1 MKASDML
8 RNNNGLKTTQSVLNK
23 QQSGVDAAQ
32 KVAQTQA
39 PVFTQQ
45 QLDAAGKKIDQMN
58 AATPQNETP
67 TMKAAREKTIATQ
80 QAIANGVDVN
90 QGATSDEEDKPSVP
104 IVKKEDLKPQPK
116 QLSYADMY
124 KILNPE
130 LNETAEQRANR
141 EKKERTKARIAALGD
156 GLRALSNIYFA
167 TNGAKVIHNPESDM
181 TKAVNKRKSYMD
193 AQREKNRASWLAGYQ
208 RALALDE
215 EARKN
220 NLTLA
225 EQMRYHDMQNDI
237 NKVKA
242 DQGQQKIDQGQQR
255 IDQGNRR
262 LDLSELKYTNDA
274 EYKDNQLK
282 IKKML
287 ADGQIS
293 HWAAQD
299 ALARLR
305 EGRIANKAQKSSG
318 GNQTTAGYW
327 YEYYDLMDT
336 PEGQKKINEL
346 KRKLRIK
353 NVTQTNVRYI
363 MDRLKGRRSSTGGTS
378 SGGGASSGGG
388 KHTTHKAGGSSA
400 GGKKK
405 TGVKW

>member
-45 QLDAAGKKIDQMN
+45 QLDAAGKKVDQMN
-58 AATPQNETP
+58 AATPTDDA
-67 TMKAAREKTIATQ
+67 MKAARAKTIATQ
-80 QAIANGVDVN
+80 QAIANSVDVN
-90 QGATSDEEDKPSVP
+90 QGVPSDEEDKPSVP
-104 IVKKEDLKPQPK
+104 IVKKEEPKPQPK

-124 KILNPE
+124 KMLNPE
-130 LNETAEQRANR
+130 QQETAEQRANR

-167 TNGAKVIHNPESDM
+167 TNGAKVVHNPESDM
-181 TKAVNKRKSYMD
+181 TKAVNKRKAYMD

-242 DQGQQKIDQGQQR
+242 DQGQQR
-255 IDQGNRR
+255 IDINRMR
-262 LDLSELKYTNDA
+262 ITNQQ
-274 EYKDNQLK
+274 EYN
-282 IKKML
+282 
-287 ADGQIS
+287 
-293 HWAAQD
+293 H
-299 ALARLR
+299 ARLELDR
-305 EGRIANKAQKSSG
+305 LWKENRISQGEKELAIKLLNAQARQIAANKSG
-318 GNQTTAGYW
+318 GGRGSRGGSSKEDWDSEYLKLNGEYPSEVANASETVAKGGIKPNTTAGRK
-327 YEYYDLMDT
+327 
-336 PEGQKKINEL
+336 QVVKIVRKKI
-346 KRKLRIK
+346 
-353 NVTQTNVRYI
+353 VH
-363 MDRLKGRRSSTGGTS
+363 KG
-378 SGGGASSGGG
+378 
-388 KHTTHKAGGSSA
+388 GGSSHGGGSTSI

-405 TGVKW
+405 TGVNWIK

>member
-23 QQSGVDAAQ
+23 QQSGVDAAN

-45 QLDAAGKKIDQMN
+45 QLDAAGKKVDQMN
-58 AATPQNETP
+58 TATPTDDA
-67 TMKAAREKTIATQ
+67 MKAARAKTIATQ

-90 QGATSDEEDKPSVP
+90 QGASSDEEDKPSVP
-104 IVKKEDLKPQPK
+104 IVKKEESKPLPK

-124 KILNPE
+124 KMLNPE
-130 LNETAEQRANR
+130 QQETAEQRANR
-141 EKKERTKARIAALGD
+141 EKKARIAALGD

-167 TNGAKVIHNPESDM
+167 TKGAKVVHNPESDM
-181 TKAVNKRKSYMD
+181 TKAVNKRKAYMD

-237 NKVKA
+237 NKVKN
-242 DQGQQKIDQGQQR
+242 DQGQKR

-262 LDLSELKYTNDA
+262 LDLSKMKYQTDA
-274 EYKDNQLK
+274 DYKKAVLT
-282 IKKML
+282 IKKAL

-293 HWAAQD
+293 HWQAQEAIQRINAAT
-299 ALARLR
+299 
-305 EGRIANKAQKSSG
+305 GRIRANKSGSGSSRKGSYSGEVDEYMDLMEKDPEGMAEAAKEVKKMGYSPKTAAGKKAQKIAY
-318 GNQTTAGYW
+318 Q
-327 YEYYDLMDT
+327 
-336 PEGQKKINEL
+336 
-346 KRKLRIK
+346 RKHG
-353 NVTQTNVRYI
+353 
-363 MDRLKGRRSSTGGTS
+363 KGKQNHTS
-378 SGGGASSGGG
+378 SNN
-388 KHTTHKAGGSSA
+388 

-405 TGVKW
+405 TGVNW

>member
-32 KVAQTQA
+32 KVVQTQA

-45 QLDAAGKKIDQMN
+45 QLDAAGKKVDQMN

-67 TMKAAREKTIATQ
+67 AMKAAREKTIATQ

-90 QGATSDEEDKPSVP
+90 QGAPSDEEDKPSVP
-104 IVKKEDLKPQPK
+104 IVKKEESKPQSK

-130 LNETAEQRANR
+130 HQETAEQRANR

-167 TNGAKVIHNPESDM
+167 TKGAKVVHNPESDM
-181 TKAVNKRKSYMD
+181 TKAVNKRKAYMD
-193 AQREKNRASWLAGYQ
+193 EQREKNRAAWLAGYQ

-242 DQGQQKIDQGQQR
+242 DQGQQRINQNQQKID
-255 IDQGNRR
+255 
-262 LDLSELKYTNDA
+262 LSKLKYTNDA

-336 PEGQKKINEL
+336 PEGQKKINEI

-363 MDRLKGRRSSTGGTS
+363 MDRLKGRRSSTGG
-378 SGGGASSGGG
+378 GGASSGGG
-388 KHTTHKAGGSSA
+388 KHTTHKAGGSSSA

>member
-32 KVAQTQA
+32 KAS
-39 PVFTQQ
+39 PE
-45 QLDAAGKKIDQMN
+45 QMN
-58 AATPQNETP
+58 MSTAQAMLQGKGEQLTPPKDAHEQ
-67 TMKAAREKTIATQ
+67 AARMNQ
-80 QAIANGVDVN
+80 QTAEGMLNGSIP
-90 QGATSDEEDKPSVP
+90 TDKPSVP
-104 IVKKEDLKPQPK
+104 VVKKDEPQPK

-130 LNETAEQRANR
+130 INETAEQRANR

-156 GLRALSNIYFA
+156 GLRALSNIYFS
-167 TNGAKVIHNPESDM
+167 TKGARVVHNPESDM
-181 TKAVNKRKSYMD
+181 TKVVNKRKAYMD
-193 AQREKNRASWLAGYQ
+193 AQRERNRAAWLAGYQ
-208 RALALDE
+208 RAMALDE

-220 NLTLA
+220 DLTLA
-225 EQMRYHDMQNDI
+225 EQIRYHDMQNDI

-242 DQGQQKIDQGQQR
+242 DQGQQR

-262 LDLSELKYTNDA
+262 LDLSKLKYTNDA

-318 GNQTTAGYW
+318 GNKTTAGYW

-346 KRKLRIK
+346 KRRLRIK

-363 MDRLKGRRSSTGGTS
+363 MDRLKGRSSSAGGGT
-378 SGGGASSGGG
+378 SSGGG
-388 KHTTHKAGGSSA
+388 KHTTHKAGGSSSS

>member
-32 KVAQTQA
+32 KAS
-39 PVFTQQ
+39 PE
-45 QLDAAGKKIDQMN
+45 QMN
-58 AATPQNETP
+58 MSTAQAMLQGKGEQLTPPKDAHEQ
-67 TMKAAREKTIATQ
+67 AARMNQ
-80 QAIANGVDVN
+80 QTAEGMLNGSIP
-90 QGATSDEEDKPSVP
+90 TDEPSVP
-104 IVKKEDLKPQPK
+104 IVKKDEPQPK

-124 KILNPE
+124 KMLNPE
-130 LNETAEQRANR
+130 REETAEQKANR

-156 GLRALSNIYFA
+156 GLRALSNIYFS
-167 TNGAKVIHNPESDM
+167 TKGAKVVHNPESDM
-181 TKAVNKRKSYMD
+181 TQVVNKRKAYMD
-193 AQREKNRASWLAGYQ
+193 AQRERNRAAWLAGYQ
-208 RALALDE
+208 RAMALDE

-220 NLTLA
+220 DLTLA
-225 EQMRYHDMQNDI
+225 EQIRYHDMQNDI

-242 DQGQQKIDQGQQR
+242 DQGQQR

-262 LDLSELKYTNDA
+262 LDLSKLKYTNDA

-318 GNQTTAGYW
+318 GNKTTAGYW
-327 YEYYDLMDT
+327 YEYYDMMDT
-336 PEGQKKINEL
+336 PEGQEKINEL
-346 KRKLRIK
+346 KRRLRIK

-363 MDRLKGRRSSTGGTS
+363 MDRLKGRRSSA
-378 SGGGASSGGG
+378 GGGASSGGG
-388 KHTTHKAGGSSA
+388 KHTTHKAGGSSSA
-400 GGKKK
+400 NGRTLHGIK
-405 TGVKW
+405 

>member
-32 KVAQTQA
+32 KAS
-39 PVFTQQ
+39 PE
-45 QLDAAGKKIDQMN
+45 QMN
-58 AATPQNETP
+58 MSTAQAMLQGKGEQLTPPKDAHEQ
-67 TMKAAREKTIATQ
+67 AARMNQ
-80 QAIANGVDVN
+80 QTSEGMLNGSIP
-90 QGATSDEEDKPSVP
+90 TDKPSVP
-104 IVKKEDLKPQPK
+104 IVKKDEPQPK

-124 KILNPE
+124 KMLNPE
-130 LNETAEQRANR
+130 REETAEQKANR

-156 GLRALSNIYFA
+156 GLRALSNIYFS
-167 TNGAKVIHNPESDM
+167 TKGAKVVHNPESDM
-181 TKAVNKRKSYMD
+181 TKVVNKRKEYMD
-193 AQREKNRASWLAGYQ
+193 AQREKNRAAWLAGYQ
-208 RALALDE
+208 RAMALDE

-220 NLTLA
+220 DLTLA
-225 EQMRYHDMQNDI
+225 EQIRYHDMQNDI

-242 DQGQQKIDQGQQR
+242 DQGQQR

-262 LDLSELKYTNDA
+262 LDLSKLKYTNDA

-318 GNQTTAGYW
+318 GNKTTAGYW

-346 KRKLRIK
+346 KRRLRIK

-363 MDRLKGRRSSTGGTS
+363 MDRLKGRSSSAGGGT
-378 SGGGASSGGG
+378 SSGGG
-388 KHTTHKAGGSSA
+388 KHTTHKAGGSSSS

>member
-32 KVAQTQA
+32 KAS
-39 PVFTQQ
+39 PE
-45 QLDAAGKKIDQMN
+45 QMN
-58 AATPQNETP
+58 MNTAQAMLQGKGEQLTPPKDAHEQ
-67 TMKAAREKTIATQ
+67 AARMNQ
-80 QAIANGVDVN
+80 QTAEGMLNGSIP
-90 QGATSDEEDKPSVP
+90 TDKPSVP
-104 IVKKEDLKPQPK
+104 IVKKDEPQPK

-124 KILNPE
+124 KMLNPE
-130 LNETAEQRANR
+130 REETAEQKANR

-156 GLRALSNIYFA
+156 GLRALSNIYFS
-167 TNGAKVIHNPESDM
+167 TKGAKVVHNPESDM
-181 TKAVNKRKSYMD
+181 TKVVNKRKEYMD
-193 AQREKNRASWLAGYQ
+193 AQRERNRAAWLTGYQ
-208 RALALDE
+208 RAMALDE

-220 NLTLA
+220 DLTLA
-225 EQMRYHDMQNDI
+225 EQIRYHDMQNEN
-237 NKVKA
+237 NKAKNV
-242 DQGQQKIDQGQQR
+242 QGQQR

-287 ADGQIS
+287 AAGQIS

-318 GNQTTAGYW
+318 GNKTTAGYW
-327 YEYYDLMDT
+327 YEYYDMMGT
-336 PEGQKKINEL
+336 PDGQKKINEL

-363 MDRLKGRRSSTGGTS
+363 MDRLKGRSSS
-378 SGGGASSGGG
+378 AGGGKSSGGG
-388 KHTTHKAGGSSA
+388 KHTTHKAGGSSSA
-400 GGKKK
+400 NGRTLHGIK
-405 TGVKW
+405 

>member
-45 QLDAAGKKIDQMN
+45 QLDAAGKKVDQMN

-67 TMKAAREKTIATQ
+67 AMKAAREKTIATQ

-90 QGATSDEEDKPSVP
+90 QNAASEEEDKPSVP
-104 IVKKEDLKPQPK
+104 IVKKEKSKPQPK

-167 TNGAKVIHNPESDM
+167 TNGAKVVHNPESDM
-181 TKAVNKRKSYMD
+181 TKAVNKRKAYMD
-193 AQREKNRASWLAGYQ
+193 AQREKNRASWLTGYQ

-237 NKVKA
+237 NKVKN
-242 DQGQQKIDQGQQR
+242 DQGQQR

-293 HWAAQD
+293 HWAYQD
-299 ALARLR
+299 ALSRLR
-305 EGRIANKAQKSSG
+305 ESRIAAKAQKSSG

-336 PEGQKKINEL
+336 PEGQKKINEI

-363 MDRLKGRRSSTGGTS
+363 MDRLKGRRSPT
-378 SGGGASSGGG
+378 GGGASSGGG
-388 KHTTHKAGGSSA
+388 KHTTHKAGGSSSA

>member
-8 RNNNGLKTTQSVLNK
+8 RNNKGLKTTQSVLNK
-23 QQSGVDAAQ
+23 QQSGVDATQ
-32 KVAQTQA
+32 KVNAEQINMNTAQAMLHGKEEQLTPPKDAHEQA
-39 PVFTQQ
+39 VRMNQQ
-45 QLDAAGKKIDQMN
+45 TADGML
-58 AATPQNETP
+58 
-67 TMKAAREKTIATQ
+67 
-80 QAIANGVDVN
+80 NG
-90 QGATSDEEDKPSVP
+90 SIPMDKPSVP
-104 IVKKEDLKPQPK
+104 IVKKEEPKPQPK

-124 KILNPE
+124 KMLNPE

-167 TNGAKVIHNPESDM
+167 TNGAKVVHNPESDM
-181 TKAVNKRKSYMD
+181 TKAVNKRKAYMD

-225 EQMRYHDMQNDI
+225 EQMRYHDMQNEI
-237 NKVKA
+237 NKVKN
-242 DQGQQKIDQGQQR
+242 DQGQQR

-262 LDLSELKYTNDA
+262 LDLSKMKYQTDA
-274 EYKDNQLK
+274 DYKKAVLA
-282 IKKML
+282 IKKAL

-293 HWAAQD
+293 HWQAQE
-299 ALARLR
+299 AIQRMNAETGRLR
-305 EGRIANKAQKSSG
+305 ANKSGSGSSRKGSYSGEVDEYMDLMEKDPEGMAEAAKEVRKMGYSPKTAAGKKAQKIAY
-318 GNQTTAGYW
+318 Q
-327 YEYYDLMDT
+327 
-336 PEGQKKINEL
+336 
-346 KRKLRIK
+346 RKHG
-353 NVTQTNVRYI
+353 
-363 MDRLKGRRSSTGGTS
+363 KGKQNHTS
-378 SGGGASSGGG
+378 SSNN
-388 KHTTHKAGGSSA
+388 

>member
-8 RNNNGLKTTQSVLNK
+8 RNNNGLKTTQSILNK

-32 KVAQTQA
+32 KAS
-39 PVFTQQ
+39 PE
-45 QLDAAGKKIDQMN
+45 QMN
-58 AATPQNETP
+58 MNTSQAMLQGKGEQLTPPKDAHEQ
-67 TMKAAREKTIATQ
+67 AARMNQ
-80 QAIANGVDVN
+80 QTAEGMPNGSIP
-90 QGATSDEEDKPSVP
+90 TDEPSVP
-104 IVKKEDLKPQPK
+104 IVKKDEPQPK

-124 KILNPE
+124 KMLNPE
-130 LNETAEQRANR
+130 REETAEQKANR

-156 GLRALSNIYFA
+156 GLRALSNIYFS
-167 TNGAKVIHNPESDM
+167 TKGAKVVHNPESDM
-181 TKAVNKRKSYMD
+181 TQVVNKRKAYMD
-193 AQREKNRASWLAGYQ
+193 AQRERNRAAWLAGYQ
-208 RALALDE
+208 RAMALDE

-220 NLTLA
+220 DLTLA
-225 EQMRYHDMQNDI
+225 EQIRYHDMQNDI

-242 DQGQQKIDQGQQR
+242 DQGQQR

-262 LDLSELKYTNDA
+262 LDLSKLKYTNDA

-318 GNQTTAGYW
+318 GNKTTAGYW

-346 KRKLRIK
+346 KRRLRIK

-363 MDRLKGRRSSTGGTS
+363 MDRLKGRSSSAGGGT
-378 SGGGASSGGG
+378 SSGGG
-388 KHTTHKAGGSSA
+388 KHTTHKAGGSSSS

>member
-23 QQSGVDAAQ
+23 QQSGADAAQ

-45 QLDAAGKKIDQMN
+45 QLDAAGKKVDQMN
-58 AATPQNETP
+58 AATPTDDA
-67 TMKAAREKTIATQ
+67 MKADRAKTIATQ

-90 QGATSDEEDKPSVP
+90 QGAPSDEEDKPSVP
-104 IVKKEDLKPQPK
+104 IVKGLRSGNQSILKPQPK

-130 LNETAEQRANR
+130 HRETAEQRANR

-167 TNGAKVIHNPESDM
+167 TQGAKVVHNSESDM
-181 TKAVNKRKSYMD
+181 TKAVNKRKAYMD
-193 AQREKNRASWLAGYQ
+193 EQREKNRASWLAGYQ

-242 DQGQQKIDQGQQR
+242 DQGQQRINQNQQKID
-255 IDQGNRR
+255 
-262 LDLSELKYTNDA
+262 LSKLKYTNDA
-274 EYKDNQLK
+274 EYKDNQMK

-327 YEYYDLMDT
+327 YEYYDMMDT
-336 PEGQKKINEL
+336 PEGQKKINEI

-363 MDRLKGRRSSTGGTS
+363 MDRLKGRSSSTG
-378 SGGGASSGGG
+378 GGGASSAGG
-388 KHTTHKAGGSSA
+388 KHTTHKAGGSSSA

>member
-8 RNNNGLKTTQSVLNK
+8 RHNNGLKTTQGLLNK
-23 QQSGVDAAQ
+23 QQSGVNAAN

-45 QLDAAGKKIDQMN
+45 QLDAAGKKVDQMN

-90 QGATSDEEDKPSVP
+90 QSASNDEEDKPSVP
-104 IVKKEDLKPQPK
+104 IVKKEESNPQPK

-167 TNGAKVIHNPESDM
+167 TNGAKVVHNPESDM
-181 TKAVNKRKSYMD
+181 TKAVNKRKAYMD

-225 EQMRYHDMQNDI
+225 EQMRYHDNMDRVNRA
-237 NKVKA
+237 KVML
-242 DQGQQKIDQGQQR
+242 DQI
-255 IDQGNRR
+255 
-262 LDLSELKYTNDA
+262 
-274 EYKDNQLK
+274 
-282 IKKML
+282 
-287 ADGQIS
+287 
-293 HWAAQD
+293 
-299 ALARLR
+299 
-305 EGRIANKAQKSSG
+305 RIAQQDEYNKGKLSNQEFANQETVRHHKEQESTSKKKANVKVTRAQ
-318 GNQTTAGYW
+318 NAG
-327 YEYYDLMDT
+327 
-336 PEGQKKINEL
+336 KK
-346 KRKLRIK
+346 K
-353 NVTQTNVRYI
+353 
-363 MDRLKGRRSSTGGTS
+363 
-378 SGGGASSGGG
+378 
-388 KHTTHKAGGSSA
+388 GGSSKEDTDETLIDLNKKHPKEVAEASETVAKA
-400 GGKKK
+400 GIKPNTDAGRKQIVKIVRKKIAHNGGGSTSNYSRAK
-405 TGVKW
+405 QLAKKYGF

>member
-32 KVAQTQA
+32 KANAEQINMNTAQAMLHGKEEQLTPPKDAHEQA
-39 PVFTQQ
+39 VSMNQQ
-45 QLDAAGKKIDQMN
+45 TAEGML
-58 AATPQNETP
+58 
-67 TMKAAREKTIATQ
+67 
-80 QAIANGVDVN
+80 NG
-90 QGATSDEEDKPSVP
+90 SIPMDKPSVP
-104 IVKKEDLKPQPK
+104 IVKKEEPKPQSK

-141 EKKERTKARIAALGD
+141 EKKERAKARIAATGD
-156 GLRALSNIYFA
+156 GLRALANIFFA
-167 TNGAKVIHNPESDM
+167 ANGAKVVHNPESDM
-181 TKAVNKRKSYMD
+181 TKAINKRKAYMD

-225 EQMRYHDMQNDI
+225 EQMRYHDMQNEI
-237 NKVKA
+237 NKVKN
-242 DQGQQKIDQGQQR
+242 DQGQQR

-262 LDLSELKYTNDA
+262 LDLSKLKYTNDA

-305 EGRIANKAQKSSG
+305 EGRISNKSQKSSG
-318 GNQTTAGYW
+318 GNKTTAGYW

-363 MDRLKGRRSSTGGTS
+363 MDRLKGRSSS
-378 SGGGASSGGG
+378 AGGGKSSAGG

>member
-32 KVAQTQA
+32 KAS
-39 PVFTQQ
+39 P
-45 QLDAAGKKIDQMN
+45 DQMN
-58 AATPQNETP
+58 MNTAQAMLQGKGEQLTPPKDAHEQ
-67 TMKAAREKTIATQ
+67 AARMNQ
-80 QAIANGVDVN
+80 QTAEGMLNGSIP
-90 QGATSDEEDKPSVP
+90 TDKPSVP
-104 IVKKEDLKPQPK
+104 IVKKDEPQPK

-124 KILNPE
+124 KMLNPE
-130 LNETAEQRANR
+130 REETAEQKANR

-156 GLRALSNIYFA
+156 GLRALSNIYFS
-167 TNGAKVIHNPESDM
+167 TKGAKVVHNPESDM
-181 TKAVNKRKSYMD
+181 TKVVNKRKEYMD
-193 AQREKNRASWLAGYQ
+193 AQRERNRAAWLTGYQ
-208 RALALDE
+208 RAMALDE

-220 NLTLA
+220 DLTLA
-225 EQMRYHDMQNDI
+225 EQIRYHDMQNEN
-237 NKVKA
+237 NKAKNV
-242 DQGQQKIDQGQQR
+242 QGQQR

-287 ADGQIS
+287 AAGQIS

-318 GNQTTAGYW
+318 GNKTTAGYW
-327 YEYYDLMDT
+327 YEYYDMMGT
-336 PEGQKKINEL
+336 PDGQKKINEL

-363 MDRLKGRRSSTGGTS
+363 MDRLKGRSSS
-378 SGGGASSGGG
+378 AGGGKSSGGG
-388 KHTTHKAGGSSA
+388 KHTTHKAGGSSSA
-400 GGKKK
+400 NGRTLHGIK
-405 TGVKW
+405 

>member
-1 MKASDML
+1 MGLADYL
-8 RNNNGLKTTQSVLNK
+8 RTNNGLKTTQSVLNK

-45 QLDAAGKKIDQMN
+45 QLDVAGKKIDQIN
-58 AATPQNETP
+58 AATPTDMA
-67 TMKAAREKTIATQ
+67 MKAARDKTIATQ

-90 QGATSDEEDKPSVP
+90 QTVPSDEEDKPSVP
-104 IVKKEDLKPQPK
+104 IVKKDEQKPQPK

-124 KILNPE
+124 KMLNPE
-130 LNETAEQRANR
+130 QVETAEQKERR
-141 EKKERTKARIAALGD
+141 EKKERTKARIAAIGD

-167 TNGAKVIHNPESDM
+167 NKGAKVVHNPESDM
-181 TKAVNKRKSYMD
+181 TNAVNKRKAYMD

-220 NLTLA
+220 KLTLA
-225 EQMRYHDMQNDI
+225 EQMRYHNMQNEN
-237 NKVKA
+237 NKIKA
-242 DQGQQKIDQGQQR
+242 DQGQQR

-262 LDLSELKYTNDA
+262 LDLSKMKYTNDA

-299 ALARLR
+299 ALAKLR

-327 YEYYDLMDT
+327 YEYYDMMDT
-336 PEGQKKINEL
+336 PDGQKKINEL
-346 KRKLRIK
+346 KRRLRIK

-363 MDRLKGRRSSTGGTS
+363 MDRLKGRISSAGGGT
-378 SGGGASSGGG
+378 SSGGG
-388 KHTTHKAGGSSA
+388 KHTTHKAGGSSSA
-400 GGKKK
+400 NGRTLHGIK
-405 TGVKW
+405 